1 MLFIQADL
9 GKKIIA
15 GRVRSDS
22 ASHCWISGRC
32 CQNPLPGWVRSGSRG
47 GQGDA
52 GHCRQRRLKTSLS
65 APIGRRREEPQ
76 VPLPAFTR
84 HPAQERPR
92 RGDHISLSAF
102 CSTNKD
108 DDLSSVPGPRHGH
121 PGLSPSHWSALTS
134 AAAVVITRVKGRF
147 YYSHGRANALIQRH
161 GIVPSGWRREEG
173 RNLSSTCW
181 KGFKAD
187 FTPSTGGPGEQG
199 RTESGWREPPGRS
212 REGEMLLSALLCFSG
227 VCCPG
232 QDSSHGMG
240 VGGTKKVTITLFL
253 LVLFL
258 TTFLF
263 LFVYFVVS
271 LLLSVFLV
279 LLGKTKHHL
288 KKYTGE
294 GRRGKRCS
302 AEVRVPTFPALSKA
316 PAQRSPRY
324 VPCFLPASTRH
335 GQPRHEGSSLE

>member
-1 MLFIQADL
+1 M
-9 GKKIIA
+9 
-15 GRVRSDS
+15 RSDS

-84 HPAQERPR
+84 HPARERPR

-147 YYSHGRANALIQRH
+147 YYLHGRANALIQRH

-173 RNLSSTCW
+173 ICPQPAGRDSRLTSLPALVAQASKEGLSLAGESRLAAAARGRCCSLLSS
-181 KGFKAD
+181 A
-187 FTPSTGGPGEQG
+187 SQESAVQG
-199 RTESGWREPPGRS
+199 RTTAMGWGWGEQRKLPSPSSSSSSSSPPS
-212 REGEMLLSALLCFSG
+212 SSSSSTSLSASCSPFSSFSLAR
-227 VCCPG
+227 
-232 QDSSHGMG
+232 QN
-240 VGGTKKVTITLFL
+240 IT
-253 LVLFL
+253 
-258 TTFLF
+258 
-263 LFVYFVVS
+263 
-271 LLLSVFLV
+271 
-279 LLGKTKHHL
+279 
-288 KKYTGE
+288 
-294 GRRGKRCS
+294 
-302 AEVRVPTFPALSKA
+302 
-316 PAQRSPRY
+316 
-324 VPCFLPASTRH
+324 
-335 GQPRHEGSSLE
+335 